1 MRCLIYLPSNCN
13 MEIIVRSVKENLNA
27 IKHVEEMMDG
37 LFPEEEQSSVNGLL
51 ELSVNSGVHFDLY
64 YLNGEVCGFSYI
76 VCKYDLVFIYYLA
89 VKEKYQSMGC
99 GTKILEIIKCFYN
112 NSTLVLNI
120 EPINGQTHNQVQR
133 LRRLKFYKKNGLKE
147 TNYFLEHKGVEYSIL
162 SSAQN
167 LDTVR
172 YKKLLEDISC
182 DYMASKIY
190 R

>member
-1 MRCLIYLPSNCN
+1 
-13 MEIIVRSVKENLNA
+13 MEIIK
-27 IKHVEEMMDG
+27 G
-37 LFPEEEQSSVNGLL
+37 
-51 ELSVNSGVHFDLY
+51 
-64 YLNGEVCGFSYI
+64 
-76 VCKYDLVFIYYLA
+76 
-89 VKEKYQSMGC
+89 
-99 GTKILEIIKCFYN
+99 FYN
-112 NSTLVLNI
+112 NCTLVLNI
-120 EPINGQTHNQVQR
+120 EPTNGQTYNQVQR
-133 LRRLKFYKKNGLKE
+133 LRRLKFYEKNGLKE

>member
-1 MRCLIYLPSNCN
+1 MRCPIYLPSNCN

-99 GTKILEIIKCFYN
+99 GTKILEIIKGFYN
-112 NSTLVLNI
+112 NCTLVLPATIWRVRFTDKIVI
-120 EPINGQTHNQVQR
+120 EKRAAFTP
-133 LRRLKFYKKNGLKE
+133 L
-147 TNYFLEHKGVEYSIL
+147 FLYE
-162 SSAQN
+162 N
-167 LDTVR
+167 L
-172 YKKLLEDISC
+172 
-182 DYMASKIY
+182 IY
-190 R
+190 